1 MRRVLEYLLLLS
13 LLFAC
18 AACGSDPGD
27 NTVDSPPT
35 SPVPGGTAVIGVI
48 SDVEAWNE
56 YLARQSSTL
65 QVLRR
70 MYLQLAREEIQTDG
84 SSSFQPRL
92 AESWSW
98 SDDGLALTFRLR
110 DTTWSD
116 GTPVTAEDVLFT
128 WQAQTSPQVAWP
140 NADVK
145 GAIGSMFIHDPRT
158 VTFHF
163 NHRYPEMMADATE
176 GGILP
181 RHVFGPIPFEDWRSF
196 DWTTA
201 RVGSGPF
208 LLARHDP
215 GTEIRL
221 SRNLKYHKPD
231 RPYLDELVF
240 RIVPD
245 RGNLLLQLRASA
257 IDLVVGIPPAQ
268 AGSLGDAGGVQL
280 FELES
285 ANYDYIG
292 WNGSRPPLN
301 DPEVRRAMT
310 LAIDR
315 RGIVEELLYGHG
327 NVSAGPVPSTH
338 QVKLEASPWP
348 YDLDEASS
356 ILQRK
361 GFQLEDGVLMRDD
374 KPLAIEMTTNAGN
387 EIRKLV
393 LTRIQEQLGRLGVQV
408 ELLPPMQMRAFV
420 EKHMA
425 GDFDAYVGGWAF
437 SGKVEFHTLF
447 GSDSFP
453 PNGSNLVQ
461 YSSESTDRALNDLEA
476 AATLEEMQEPLER
489 LQAQIHQDQPY
500 TFLYESWKLA
510 GVSSRLKGLR
520 FTIPVDGLAGLEEA
534 WVD

>member
-1 MRRVLEYLLLLS
+1 MRRVPEYLLLLS
-13 LLFAC
+13 FLLAFSAC
-18 AACGSDPGD
+18 QTDPGD
-27 NTVDSPPT
+27 TADSAPT

-48 SDVEAWNE
+48 SDVEVWNE
-56 YLARQSSTL
+56 YLARQTSSL
-65 QVLRR
+65 RVLRR
-70 MYLQLAREEIQTDG
+70 MYLQLAREEKKADG
-84 SSSFQPRL
+84 SSRFQPRL
-92 AESWSW
+92 AESWSR

-110 DTTWSD
+110 ETTWSD
-116 GTPVTAEDVLFT
+116 GVPVTAEDVLFT
-128 WQAQTSPQVAWP
+128 WQAQISPEVAWL

-145 GAIGSMFIHDPRT
+145 SAIRNVTIDDPRT

-163 NHRYPEMMADATE
+163 ANRYPEMMADATE

-181 RHVFGPIPFEDWRSF
+181 RHVFNQIPFAEWITHDWS
-196 DWTTA
+196 TA

-208 LLARHDP
+208 LLAHHDP

-221 SRNLKYHKPD
+221 SRNPNYHEPG
-231 RPYLDELVF
+231 RPYIDELVF

-245 RGNLLLQLRASA
+245 RGNLLLQLRAGA
-257 IDLVVGIPPAQ
+257 IDLVEGIPPAQ
-268 AGSLGDAGGVQL
+268 AGSLEVSGEVQL

-285 ANYDYIG
+285 VNYDYIG
-292 WNGSRPPLN
+292 WNGSRPPLD

-327 NVSAGPVPSTH
+327 VVSAGPVPSSYR
-338 QVKLEASPWP
+338 VKLAVSPWP
-348 YDLDEASS
+348 YAPDEASA

-361 GFQLEDGVLMRDD
+361 GYQLQDGVLVRDG

-420 EKHMA
+420 KKHLS

-447 GSDSFP
+447 GSDAIP

-461 YSSESTDRALNDLEA
+461 YSSEQTDAALADLEA
-476 AATLEEMQEPLER
+476 ATTPEEMLAPLER
-489 LQAQIHQDQPY
+489 LQGQIHKDQPY

-510 GVSSRLKGLR
+510 GASSRLQGLS
-520 FTIPVDGLAGLEEA
+520 FTVPVDPLAGLEDA